1 MIEQNPWKLFNSKRG
16 ERGVCGKCLILTII
30 IVDIWNN
37 FFYKKSHRNRD
48 SIFEGNARL
57 TVNLGRQ
64 LSNKNL
70 AKSLT
75 KNQPTGPKANE
86 IEIETKKSC
95 LSIYRAVNRCYS
107 TTTAGICLSSSVRAS
122 IRATRQTNNLWQI
135 FSFNKVIANRIM
147 YNNMPTLITNFN

>member
-1 MIEQNPWKLFNSKRG
+1 MIEQNQGKLFNSKRG
-16 ERGVCGKCLILTII
+16 ERGVCGKRLILTII

-64 LSNKNL
+64 LSTKNL

-75 KNQPTGPKANE
+75 KNQPTGPKAN
-86 IEIETKKSC
+86 EIETKKSC

-107 TTTAGICLSSSVRAS
+107 TTTAGICLSFIVCRSVYSSHS
-122 IRATRQTNNLWQI
+122 TN
-135 FSFNKVIANRIM
+135 
-147 YNNMPTLITNFN
+147 